1 MLTKELI
8 KGQKALETLT
18 DEQVAAIETLAKNAE
33 KELADRVTGKVH
45 GFYDENF
52 KSILG
57 VEKPSGTFSSE
68 FWKEQVAAIAA
79 KAAKA
84 GDNTEVDTLKKNIA
98 ELEEKIKSGQG
109 TTAMLEKLE
118 KEKAD
123 LAATVEDLR
132 KKYTEVETEYK
143 IKLSEKEKAFHASE
157 VSRLLDAQLSGLKL
171 NEAIPENLRRIA
183 LNTAKQ
189 DILGNYETEITKDA
203 NGTPNLIFKK
213 DGVILS
219 NRENGLNPFT
229 ALELVSKHDAV
240 KDILHNAQ
248 SQAGAGTNGKASG
261 AKVVGD
267 VVQVGSVKSKLEADE
282 AIKAA
287 LHAQGIA
294 STDPKYHEIKKNTW
308 EQVVAPMN
316 LPLK

>member
-8 KGQKALETLT
+8 KGQSALSTLT
-18 DEQVAAIETLAKNAE
+18 DEQVAAIATLSQNDE
-33 KELADRVTGKVH
+33 NEVVGRVTGQIH
-45 GFYDENF
+45 GYYDENF
-52 KSILG
+52 KSVLG
-57 VEKPSGTFSSE
+57 IDKPTGVKSSE
-68 FWKEQVAAIAA
+68 FWKEQVAAI
-79 KAAKA
+79 AAKA

-143 IKLSEKEKAFHASE
+143 TKLSEKEKAFHASE

-240 KDILHNAQ
+240 KDILHSAQ